1 MSHDIPI
8 NDGNIEIS
16 EAVLITFVEKTVGEF
31 EGIALSRRRKSIKV
45 TRSDS
50 GSTIDLG
57 LDVNYGTDIP
67 KTVKELQASVK
78 ERITKLAGVKV
89 NEVNV
94 VVEGLNIEEL
104 IKK

>member
-1 MSHDIPI
+1 MSPDMPV

-16 EAVLITFVEKTVGEF
+16 EAVIISFVEKTVSEF
-31 EGIALSRRRKSIKV
+31 DGISLSKRRKSVKV
-45 TRSDS
+45 TRSDVS
-50 GSTIDLG
+50 NTIDLG
-57 LDVNYGTDIP
+57 LEVNYGTNIP
-67 KTVKELQASVK
+67 MVVRELQTSIK
-78 ERITKLAGVKV
+78 ERIVKLAGLNV

>member
-1 MSHDIPI
+1 MSTDIKTQ
-8 NDGNIEIS
+8 DGSIEVS
-16 EAVLITFVEKTVGEF
+16 ETVLITFVEKTVGEF
-31 EGIALSRRRKSIKV
+31 SGVFLSRKKKSVKI
-45 TRSDS
+45 TRSDT

-57 LDVNYGTDIP
+57 LDVNYGTNIP
-67 KTVKELQASVK
+67 ETVREIQKAVK
-78 ERITKLAGVKV
+78 ERITGLAGVKV

>member
-1 MSHDIPI
+1 MSLDRII
-8 NDGNIEIS
+8 KDGNLEIS

-31 EGIALSRRRKSIKV
+31 DGISLSRKRKTIKV
-45 TRSDS
+45 TRADS
-50 GSTIDLG
+50 RCTIDMG

-67 KTVKELQASVK
+67 QVVKELQAMVK

-89 NEVNV
+89 NQVNV
-94 VVEGLNIEEL
+94 VIEGLNLEEL

>member
-67 KTVKELQASVK
+67 KTVKELQAAVK